1 MKTIVLLKMVLWVGT
16 VAILSSCF
24 DSGKETAE
32 VDPEEAGYQAE
43 KAERDTNKGRVAE
56 LRTEKKE
63 LEAAIKALK
72 TASGKPGE
80 LAKTELEQVSELE
93 AVRQYEA
100 GLETLSKEV
109 ETSLGAWREATR
121 ASFKGVQLPEITTID
136 GTKYSAVTISGVTDD
151 ALVIEHSGGMQ
162 TIPIMQLPAG
172 LRKNVIH
179 EATVLAE
186 AGL

>member
-1 MKTIVLLKMVLWVGT
+1 MKAIVLLKMVLWVGT
-16 VAILSSCF
+16 VTILSSCS
-24 DSGKETAE
+24 DSGKETTE
-32 VDPEEAGYQAE
+32 VDPEESAYRAE
-43 KAERDTNKGRVAE
+43 KAERDASKGRLAE
-56 LRTEKKE
+56 LRAEKKE

-72 TASGKPGE
+72 TASGKPGD
-80 LAKTELEQVSELE
+80 LAKKELESTTELE

-121 ASFKGVQLPEITTID
+121 ASFKGVQLPEVTTID
-136 GTKYSAVTISGVTDD
+136 GTKYSTVTINGVTDD
-151 ALVIEHSGGMQ
+151 TLVIEHSGGMQ

-186 AGL
+186 ADL